1 MGKIR
6 GTHSSPGIF
15 DKITDLSYAAN
26 TMGITTAAL
35 VGETIKGPA
44 FQPIKVTKWSEYV
57 DYFGGTSAKKFKD
70 SQYPKYELPYIAKS
84 YLKPQFSTL
93 KHNVKTFYF
102 TYISKVY
109 YID

>member
-1 MGKIR
+1 MTMQRYDFFLNYQNFHQLFFKKTTKKSLFSNNKKI
-6 GTHSSPGIF
+6 
-15 DKITDLSYAAN
+15 N
-26 TMGITTAAL
+26 TL
-35 VGETIKGPA
+35 
-44 FQPIKVTKWSEYV
+44 FCY
-57 DYFGGTSAKKFKD
+57 
-70 SQYPKYELPYIAKS
+70 LHIAKS